1 MEMEKSQIRI
11 QCEELKT
18 EIEQLKSVSQ
28 QKGPDVS
35 TSSAV
40 EESVKYAD
48 GERYCRTG
56 LWWRRSAG

>member
-1 MEMEKSQIRI
+1 MEKSQIRI

-48 GERYCRTG
+48 GER
-56 LWWRRSAG
+56 